1 MNMTQ
6 AFAKNFLGNSPDW
19 YKFTIIG
26 CLILN
31 PILFH
36 LLGGFWAGWIMVG
49 EFILTLAMALKC
61 YPLQPGGL
69 IALEA
74 VLIGMT
80 TPGHAWH
87 ELQVNLGVIALLMF
101 MVAGI
106 YFMKDMLLYVFTKIL
121 LRFHSKIVLS
131 VLFCA
136 VSAILSAFL
145 DALTVIAVVITV
157 ATGFYSVYHRVASGA
172 TFKDEG
178 EVEPEIDREELRE
191 FRAFLR
197 NLMMHAG
204 VGTALGGVMTQVG
217 EPQNLIIA
225 DKLGWDFVMFFKM
238 VAPVSLPVF
247 VAGLFTC
254 FLVEK
259 FKIFSYG
266 ASLPNDVRTV
276 LRDFDEHETKKRRTV
291 DNASLIAQGAVAIVL
306 VIALY
311 KHVAQPGMIGLMV
324 IVLATTFT
332 GVTEEHQIG
341 KAFEEALPFTS
352 LLVVFFVIVA
362 MIGDQGLFKPVIE
375 YVFSKDPSAQPGL
388 FFMANGVLSM
398 MSDNVFVASVYIKEV
413 EQAFCSGVIARD
425 HYEALAI
432 AINTGTNLPSVA
444 TPNGQAA
451 FLFLLTSAL
460 APTIRLSY
468 MRMVWLAVPYTIV
481 LTIVGLIAT
490 LNYDQIANVLPF
502 LDLSQTGEFI
512 DKCVATAATT
522 GGH

>member
-1 MNMTQ
+1 
-6 AFAKNFLGNSPDW
+6 
-19 YKFTIIG
+19 
-26 CLILN
+26 
-31 PILFH
+31 
-36 LLGGFWAGWIMVG
+36 
-49 EFILTLAMALKC
+49 MALKC

-80 TPGHAWH
+80 TPEHAWL
-87 ELQVNLGVIALLMF
+87 ELEVNLGVIALLMF

-106 YFMKDMLLYVFTKIL
+106 FFMKDMLLYVFTKIL

-131 VLFCA
+131 VLFCS

-157 ATGFYSVYHRVASGA
+157 ATGFYSVYHQVASGVS
-172 TFKDEG
+172 FKDEG
-178 EVEPEIDREELRE
+178 QEPEIDRQELTE

-204 VGTALGGVMTQVG
+204 VGTALGGVMTMVG

-238 VAPVSLPVF
+238 VAPVSIPVF
-247 VAGLFTC
+247 FAGLITC
-254 FLVEK
+254 ALVEK
-259 FKIFSYG
+259 YKVFSYG
-266 ASLPNDVRTV
+266 ATLPDDVRTV
-276 LRDFDEHETKKRRTV
+276 LYDFDHHESKKRNTR

-306 VIALY
+306 VLALY

-341 KAFEEALPFTS
+341 RAFEEALPFTS

-375 YVFSKDPSAQPGL
+375 YVFSKDEAVQPGL

-413 EQAFCSGVIARD
+413 EQAFCNNVISRE
-425 HYEALAI
+425 HYENLAI

-468 MRMVWLAVPYTIV
+468 MRMVWLALPYTIV
-481 LTIVGLIAT
+481 LAIVGLIAT
-490 LNYDQIANVLPF
+490 LNYDQIANVMPL
-502 LDLSQTGEFI
+502 LDLSDTGEVVN
-512 DKCVATAATT
+512 KCVSTAALK
-522 GGH
+522 GH